1 MTPADRTN
9 ARRWPAAAALLVAL
23 LAAPLPWTAA
33 RATTY
38 LRLGPDQMLDKADIV
53 FVGTV
58 SSVSVS
64 VKNGRPWT
72 AVTFD
77 VGTPIEGIATDANG
91 KATGPKVLSF
101 LGGDATGGPALT
113 VSGMPSFK
121 DGERVLVFAYD
132 QAYASPIVGFRQGL
146 WQVTDAGLVGLDGR
160 RLSLDANGDLVA
172 GGAGAP
178 LQQIIAAI
186 VKHLGAKAGGQ

>member
-1 MTPADRTN
+1 MTPVGRVSS
-9 ARRWPAAAALLVAL
+9 RRWRAAAVLLVAL

-33 RATTY
+33 HATTY
-38 LRLGPDQMLDKADIV
+38 LQLAPGQMLDKADIV

-64 VKNGRPWT
+64 VKDGRPWT

-77 VGTPIEGIATDANG
+77 VGIPIEGIPTDANG

-101 LGGDATGGPALT
+101 LGGDAAGGPALT
-113 VSGMPSFK
+113 VSGMPEFK
-121 DGERVLVFAYD
+121 QGERVLVFAYD

-160 RLSLDANGDLVA
+160 RLSLDANGKLVA

-178 LQQIIAAI
+178 LQQIVAAI
-186 VKHLGAKAGGQ
+186 DKHLGPKAGGK